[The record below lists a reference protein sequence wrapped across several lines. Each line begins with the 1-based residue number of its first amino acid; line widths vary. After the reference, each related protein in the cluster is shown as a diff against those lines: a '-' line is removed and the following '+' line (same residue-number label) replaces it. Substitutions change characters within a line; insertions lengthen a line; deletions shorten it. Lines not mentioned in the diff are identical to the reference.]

1 MELYYKSKST
11 KLFLE
16 RGCSVA
22 QAPKTPPMYTRVYK
36 SVDSVRARGAEAP
49 PLLLHSL
56 IIVLVYVRNQVGV
69 WARCS
74 AICGL

>member
-49 PLLLHSL
+49 PPLLLHSL
-56 IIVLVYVRNQVGV
+56 IIVLCCTTTFIKNGTNHKTQ
-69 WARCS
+69 
-74 AICGL
+74 